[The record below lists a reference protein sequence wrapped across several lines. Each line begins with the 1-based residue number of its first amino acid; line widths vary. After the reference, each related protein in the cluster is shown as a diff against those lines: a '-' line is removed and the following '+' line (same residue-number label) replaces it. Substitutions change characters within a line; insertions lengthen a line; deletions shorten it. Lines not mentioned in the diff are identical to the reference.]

1 MNGWCGSYAGAIK
14 STGAQTATVAGT
26 RPVPKG
32 ADLGMRLPLGG
43 RLTLTLSSILAMRR
57 QSRRRRK
64 RSDSAG
70 TSTPLARVR
79 YILKTTDVSDGL
91 VITDES
97 ASRAL
102 TFQCAYDEVPR

>member
-43 RLTLTLSSILAMRR
+43 RLTLA
-57 QSRRRRK
+57 
-64 RSDSAG
+64 
-70 TSTPLARVR
+70 
-79 YILKTTDVSDGL
+79 
-91 VITDES
+91 
-97 ASRAL
+97 
-102 TFQCAYDEVPR
+102 